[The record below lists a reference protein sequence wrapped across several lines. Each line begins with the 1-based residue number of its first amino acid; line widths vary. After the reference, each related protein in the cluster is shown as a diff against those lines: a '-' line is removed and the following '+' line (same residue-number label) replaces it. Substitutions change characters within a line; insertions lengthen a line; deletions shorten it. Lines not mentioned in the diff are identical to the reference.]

1 MGHNSAMDT
10 VRNWHPKC
18 IHLSWRSKMK
28 RMAIWLAIFGLGSGI
43 LVSQSMNLK
52 IGLFAP
58 RMQSD
63 LWEINLDNLAF
74 SQSDMMNAYYGA
86 EYEVYLNRYSSFSL
100 EIGSYSKTVF
110 TQYRD
115 YTFDNGDPILQT
127 ISLRITPMEVNFKA
141 YPMGHRTMVFPF
153 FGVGA
158 GVYAWTYQQSGDFIN
173 FEDGSVNPGSAE
185 TRSFTVG
192 FNGRLGLV
200 FRFYPRLAVALE
212 GKYQYLK
219 GRLSGF
225 FQDFDLL
232 DLGGFSADISLNIY
246 FR

>member
-1 MGHNSAMDT
+1 
-10 VRNWHPKC
+10 
-18 IHLSWRSKMK
+18 MK

-43 LVSQSMNLK
+43 LISQSINLK

-58 RMQSD
+58 RMQSE
-63 LWEINLDNLAF
+63 LWDINLRNLAF
-74 SQSDMMNAYYGA
+74 NKSDMMNTYFGA

-100 EIGSYSKTVF
+100 EIGSYSRSVF
-110 TQYRD
+110 SQYSD
-115 YTFDNGDPILQT
+115 YTFEDGSPIRQS
-127 ISLRITPMEVNFKA
+127 ISLSITPMEVNFKV
-141 YPMGHRTMVFPF
+141 YPMGHRYMVFPF

-158 GVYAWTYQQSGDFIN
+158 GIYAWTYQQSGDFIN
-173 FEDGSVNPGSAE
+173 FEDGSVNPGTAV
-185 TRSFTVG
+185 TRSFTAG

-200 FRFYPRLAVALE
+200 FRFYPRLALALE

-225 FQDFDLL
+225 FQGFDLL
-232 DLGGFSADISLNIY
+232 DLGGFTADISLNIY